1 MPTYRYECR
10 KCGKVHEI
18 FHSMSEMRRKCPDCG
33 GKLERLIGAG
43 GGVILK
49 GGGFH
54 NTDNRSESYKKAEK
68 SERDAAKG
76 GESKGDAGA
85 KGDAKK
91 SDAKKPGDGAKKAGK
106 SEGKKKA
113 KE

>member
-1 MPTYRYECR
+1 MPTYRYECGG
-10 KCGKVHEI
+10 CGRVHEI
-18 FHSMSEMRRKCPDCG
+18 FHSITENRRKCPDCG

-54 NTDNRSESYKKAEK
+54 NTDYRSESYRKAEK
-68 SERDAAKG
+68 SDREAAKG
-76 GESKGDAGA
+76 GDGA
-85 KGDAKK
+85 TGEAKKGDAKK
-91 SDAKKPGDGAKKAGK
+91 PSRGNGR
-106 SEGKKKA
+106 KKA